1 MGMVE
6 CGLEGWNAGGAA
18 TRAME
23 CGRREECGKA
33 VGVEL
38 GTHSEWGWWNV
49 ASRDGMREVRRL
61 EPWNAGGARSVGR
74 QLEWSWGRTV
84 EVVLRYMEIKAEFNP
99 TLCDVVSV

>member
-23 CGRREECGKA
+23 CGRRA
-33 VGVEL
+33 
-38 GTHSEWGWWNV
+38 EWGWWNV

-61 EPWNAGGARSVGR
+61 EPWNAGGAASEGR